1 MTELFRHKTIF
12 NFYMNN
18 FGVIIVKTTIS
29 QYYEKQGH
37 LLLLKMSYKTVM
49 NELLL
54 TF

>member
-1 MTELFRHKTIF
+1 MTKLFRRKTIF
-12 NFYMNN
+12 NFRMNN
-18 FGVIIVKTTIS
+18 FGAIIVKTTIS
-29 QYYEKQGH
+29 QYYENQGY